1 MPVANMLIERRTF
14 AKERGTD
21 LIQSD
26 EESPALTQEFMVANR
41 MGIHAR
47 VAAQIVKVASRFNA
61 EVCIAKSDVAAN
73 AKSILDVMSLF
84 CPYGSK
90 VFVSARGPDATEA
103 LSALAALF
111 QTKFGE
117 P

>member
-1 MPVANMLIERRTF
+1 MLIDPRTF
-14 AKERGTD
+14 DDRRENA

-26 EESPALTQEFMVANR
+26 EESPALTQEFIVANR

-47 VAAQIVKVASRFNA
+47 VAAQIVKVACRFES
-61 EVCIAKSDVAAN
+61 EVVIAKSEVAAN

-84 CPYGSK
+84 CPFGSK
-90 VFVSARGPDATEA
+90 VFVTARGPDAAQA
-103 LSALAALF
+103 LSALATLF

>member
-1 MPVANMLIERRTF
+1 MLIDPRTF
-14 AKERGTD
+14 DDRRENA

-26 EESPALTQEFMVANR
+26 EESPALTQEFIVANR

-47 VAAQIVKVASRFNA
+47 VAAQIVKVACRFES
-61 EVCIAKSDVAAN
+61 EVFIAKSEVAAN

-84 CPYGSK
+84 CPFGSK
-90 VFVSARGPDATEA
+90 VFITARGPDAAQA